1 MQLVGNLIQTYLVG
15 ILLGYH
21 GTDYIFHHLRV
32 RIEHL
37 TVAQKFTHTEQ
48 ENATVKIHFRTSIG
62 LYSFYIYT
70 KTAPEYQAVEKRYK
84 LMYTHK
90 FAAKN
95 PGFNID
101 DFNEKMRKLANL
113 NENLLRL
120 RDPLRLQLPIRQI
133 RHSSTVDLY

>member
-1 MQLVGNLIQTYLVG
+1 MN
-15 ILLGYH
+15 
-21 GTDYIFHHLRV
+21 FP
-32 RIEHL
+32 
-37 TVAQKFTHTEQ
+37 TEFL
-48 ENATVKIHFRTSIG
+48 FRTSIG

-90 FAAKN
+90 FAAKL

-101 DFNEKMRKLANL
+101 DFNEKMRKLATL

-120 RDPLRLQLPIRQI
+120 RDPLRLQLPIRPI
-133 RHSSTVDLY
+133 RHPSTVDLY